1 MTIGY
6 RFLLATVQEVTARM
20 FTTTLR
26 SQPVY
31 SRSRLSEFVTAR
43 ESGRFHETDSDNVRD
58 RDATSARWFYC
69 LTGPP
74 TYLYDATFHHSFSMH
89 MPNGKP
95 ESSVTR
101 GPDRI
106 CKEAKRGSHKPY
118 MWSYSLSWIT
128 KQELRA

>member
-43 ESGRFHETDSDNVRD
+43 EPGRINETDPDNVGN
-58 RDATSARWFYC
+58 RDATSDRWFHC
-69 LTGPP
+69 LTDPP
-74 TYLYDATFHHSFSMH
+74 TYL
-89 MPNGKP
+89 
-95 ESSVTR
+95 R
-101 GPDRI
+101 
-106 CKEAKRGSHKPY
+106 
-118 MWSYSLSWIT
+118 
-128 KQELRA
+128 

>member
-31 SRSRLSEFVTAR
+31 PRSRLSELPPL
-43 ESGRFHETDSDNVRD
+43 ESPAGSTKRTQ
-58 RDATSARWFYC
+58 TMQG
-69 LTGPP
+69 TKTPP
-74 TYLYDATFHHSFSMH
+74 LADGFAALQVHPHIYMIHHFLHSFSMH

-95 ESSVTR
+95 KSILTP
-101 GPDRI
+101 GTDRVS
-106 CKEAKRGSHKPY
+106 KEAKRGSHKPY
-118 MWSYSLSWIT
+118 
-128 KQELRA
+128 